1 MIKVKVM
8 DILDTRERNIKWL
21 STKTGITYSTIY
33 NFVTG
38 KTVAVSYNLL
48 ESISKVL
55 NVEISDIIEIIPD
68 ITNNKK

>member
-1 MIKVKVM
+1 MIKVKVI
-8 DILDTRERNIKWL
+8 DILNARERNITWL

-38 KTVAVSYNLL
+38 KTTAVSYNVL

-55 NVEISDIIEIIPD
+55 NVKIEDIIEIVQD
-68 ITNNKK
+68 